1 MILFVQ
7 LVVLAP
13 SEAASPPEQAERL
26 EARATVDNAAA
37 IVFLFTW
44 VPSVLHLL
52 DFIV

>member
-13 SEAASPPEQAERL
+13 SDAASPPEQAERL

-44 VPSVLHLL
+44 IPSVLHFL